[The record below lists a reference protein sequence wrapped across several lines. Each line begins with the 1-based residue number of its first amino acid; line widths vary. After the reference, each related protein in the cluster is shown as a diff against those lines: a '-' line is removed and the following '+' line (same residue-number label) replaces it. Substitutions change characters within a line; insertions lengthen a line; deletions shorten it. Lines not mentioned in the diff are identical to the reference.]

1 MGELKEWERVA
12 TDFLKHL
19 LEVRG
24 LAAQLR
30 VLRDLRRLAEKRHA
44 LRDITEKI
52 GEGLFELKTSHDRME
67 YRCIYTFN
75 HPDIVV
81 LVCFEKKTRKTPK
94 HLIELAQGR
103 RAQLMKTEIKV
114 GNIVLH

>member
-1 MGELKEWERVA
+1 MGEIKEWERVA
-12 TDFLKHL
+12 TDFLRHL
-19 LEVRG
+19 IEVRG

-67 YRCIYTFN
+67 YRCITLLIIRTSSCCY
-75 HPDIVV
+75 VSR
-81 LVCFEKKTRKTPK
+81 RKR
-94 HLIELAQGR
+94 AR
-103 RAQLMKTEIKV
+103 RLST
-114 GNIVLH
+114 

>member
-52 GEGLFELKTSHDRME
+52 GEGIFELKTSHDRME
-67 YRCIYTFN
+67 YRCITLFIIRTSSCWY
-75 HPDIVV
+75 VS
-81 LVCFEKKTRKTPK
+81 
-94 HLIELAQGR
+94 R
-103 RAQLMKTEIKV
+103 RRRERRLRT
-114 GNIVLH
+114 

>member
-1 MGELKEWERVA
+1 MGELKEWDRVA

-52 GEGLFELKTSHDRME
+52 GEGIFELKTSHDRME
-67 YRCIYTFN
+67 YRCIYAFR
-75 HPDIVV
+75 HPHIVV
-81 LVCFEKKTRKTPK
+81 LLCFEKKTRKTPK
-94 HLIELAQGR
+94 NIIELAESR
-103 RAQLMKTEIKV
+103 LAQLMKMEIEV
-114 GNIVLH
+114 GNVVLH